1 MVRTRLVAQGLN
13 CKEYSGICNAFKKI
27 YLNEGPRVLFRG
39 LTPTFIQ
46 VAPHAGVQFMCYK
59 FFDGLYRTFVET
71 DKSSYTFV
79 GSTLAGSLSG
89 LVAKVFIY
97 PLDLMKKRLQIQGFK
112 GNRNEFGK
120 KFVCRNM
127 FDGIFKIYSA
137 EGILGLFKGLSPSLF
152 KAVVTTA
159 LHFNTYELICKVLI
173 QFH

>member
-13 CKEYSGICNAFKKI
+13 SKEYSGICSAFRKI
-27 YLNEGPRVLFRG
+27 YLKEGIAVLFRG
-39 LTPTFIQ
+39 LSPTILQ

-59 FFDGLYRTFVET
+59 FFDDLYRTFVGT

-112 GNRNEFGK
+112 GNRKEFGK
-120 KFVCRNM
+120 EFVCRNM
-127 FDGIFKIYSA
+127 FDCILKIYLA
-137 EGILGLFKGLSPSLF
+137 EGVLGLFKGLSPSLL

-159 LHFNTYELICKVLI
+159 LHFNTYELVCKVLI